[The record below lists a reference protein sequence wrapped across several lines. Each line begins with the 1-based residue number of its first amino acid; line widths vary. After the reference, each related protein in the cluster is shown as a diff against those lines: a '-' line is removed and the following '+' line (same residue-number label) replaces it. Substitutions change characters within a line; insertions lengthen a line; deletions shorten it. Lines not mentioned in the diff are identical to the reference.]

1 MAILLK
7 KNNVNVEAKADA
19 NGFLL
24 VTEGYARRGE
34 NIQYRILTNSS
45 PDSERKIEQK
55 IRLWGIHVNEVGAGS
70 PSIDIRSLSSG
81 GPGLTAL
88 KTGVIA
94 GNTYPFIPGL
104 IFTAGIEVV
113 LNNVNNVLVA
123 YEPLG

>member
-34 NIQYRILTNSS
+34 NIQYRILTSS
-45 PDSERKIEQK
+45 SSNDDRKIAQK
-55 IRLWGIHVNEVGAGS
+55 IRLWGVHVNAVEAGS
-70 PSIDIRSLSSG
+70 PSIEIKSLSSG
-81 GPGLTAL
+81 GSGLTAL
-88 KTGVIA
+88 GTNVIE
-94 GNTYPFIPGL
+94 GNTYTFIPGL

-113 LNNVNNVLVA
+113 LNNVSNVLVA